1 MTEPNQPIICRVG
14 SDADLSFAALP
25 CPSLSTQII
34 KAVGPGGASEGM
46 SYPWFFPLLATLA
59 AATSFIGLLFLTVC
73 MKKFDATFSSA
84 MFVGSFVVSASI
96 MSTIHYSTFQDLKGL
111 INDIMYPFGLLVLM
125 AGVGILLQNTS
136 SGGDD
141 AVANDEACGYC
152 GEILEYH
159 ESGDAGESGESSER
173 NRMVSLVRYLPHK
186 SPVLLSLYV
195 HISSLFIPSCHRRIS
210 WPQREP
216 LVSPRTQVSELT

>member
-1 MTEPNQPIICRVG
+1 
-14 SDADLSFAALP
+14 
-25 CPSLSTQII
+25 
-34 KAVGPGGASEGM
+34 M

-159 ESGDAGESGESSER
+159 ESEDAGERGSER
-173 NRMVSLVRYLPHK
+173 NRMVSLVGYLPQK
-186 SPVLLSLYV
+186 PPVLLSTYV
-195 HISSLFIPSCHRRIS
+195 HISSLFIPSRHRRIYFLAS
-210 WPQREP
+210 A
-216 LVSPRTQVSELT
+216 RTACLPEDTGERADIT

>member
-14 SDADLSFAALP
+14 SDADLSFAALR

-159 ESGDAGESGESSER
+159 ESEDSGERGSER

-186 SPVLLSLYV
+186 PPGLLSMYV
-195 HISSLFIPSCHRRIS
+195 HTHPFSFLHVIAEFPGLSENRL
-210 WPQREP
+210 
-216 LVSPRTQVSELT
+216 SPRGRR

>member
-1 MTEPNQPIICRVG
+1 
-14 SDADLSFAALP
+14 
-25 CPSLSTQII
+25 
-34 KAVGPGGASEGM
+34 M

-59 AATSFIGLLFLTVC
+59 AATSFTGLLFLTVC

-96 MSTIHYSTFQDLKGL
+96 MSAVHYSTFQDLKGL

-125 AGVGILLQNTS
+125 AGVGILLQSTS
-136 SGGDD
+136 SGGGD
-141 AVANDEACGYC
+141 AVATDEACEYS

-159 ESGDAGESGESSER
+159 GSEGADERGSVR
-173 NRMVSLVRYLPHK
+173 NCMVSLVRYLPHQ
-186 SPVLLSLYV
+186 PRVLLSTYV
-195 HISSLFIPSCHRRIS
+195 HILIPFYSFCYRRIS